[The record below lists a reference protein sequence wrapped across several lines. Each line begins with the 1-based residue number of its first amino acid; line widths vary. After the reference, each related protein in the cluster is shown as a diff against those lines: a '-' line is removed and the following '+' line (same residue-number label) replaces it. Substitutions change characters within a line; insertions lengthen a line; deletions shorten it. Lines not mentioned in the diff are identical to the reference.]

1 MRPPFHG
8 QQQGIEMKKG
18 ESATLRRA
26 PTPKETVIMVV
37 EGLAFLAQLVL
48 CVLFYNYLA
57 LSWLCYL
64 GWALLGV
71 AMVLGWRARV
81 AFETKGEA
89 PQDEGWLH
97 TTVVVDSG
105 IYGLVRHPMYLS
117 FMLIPLALALLS
129 QHWLTVL
136 LGALLVGLIYSDMG
150 REERSSLAK
159 FGDAYRDYMGR
170 VPRVN
175 LLAGMVRRARR
186 QNKDEGTPGS
196 HPDGRSSR

>member
-1 MRPPFHG
+1 
-8 QQQGIEMKKG
+8 MKRK
-18 ESATLRRA
+18 ESATLRRV
-26 PTPKETVIMVV
+26 PTPRETVIMVV

-48 CVLFYNYLA
+48 CILFYNYLA

-89 PQDEGWLH
+89 PVGEGWLH
-97 TTVVVDSG
+97 TTAVVDSG

-117 FMLIPLALALLS
+117 FMLISLALVLLS
-129 QHWLTVL
+129 QHWLNAL

-150 REERSSLAK
+150 REEKSCLAK
-159 FGDAYRDYMGR
+159 FGDAYRDYMER

-175 LLAGMVRRARR
+175 LLAGIVRRTRR
-186 QNKDEGTPGS
+186 QNKNEDAPSS
-196 HPDGRSSR
+196 HLDGRSLR